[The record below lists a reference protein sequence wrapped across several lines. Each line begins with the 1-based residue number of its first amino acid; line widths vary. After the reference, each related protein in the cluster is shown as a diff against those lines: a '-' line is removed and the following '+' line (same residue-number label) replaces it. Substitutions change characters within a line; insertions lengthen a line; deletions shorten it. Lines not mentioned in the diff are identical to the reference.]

1 MGQPIFEDLLD
12 VEMRKTFAGLISPA
26 RIQAFLDEIPYRPE
40 EEYLSPLSAIRD
52 GKAHC
57 FDGGLLGALALRR
70 LGFPPVIVDF
80 IPWNDDDHVLAIY
93 KAGKCYGA
101 VAKSNFSG
109 LRLREAVYRDLHE
122 LVMSYFDLFFNVE
135 GEKTL
140 RGYTRPIRLI
150 PFDRYHWETEDAGAW
165 RVYQRM
171 LTAPKVNLLSE
182 EQIARLER
190 ADERS
195 VQAGLLGSRP
205 EGLYKPHV

>member
-1 MGQPIFEDLLD
+1 MGLPIFEDLLD
-12 VEMRKTFAGLISPA
+12 VEMRKTFTGLTSPA

-80 IPWNDDDHVLAIY
+80 IPWNDDDHVLAVY
-93 KAGKCYGA
+93 KVGKCYGA

-140 RGYTRPIRLI
+140 RGYTRPIRLT
-150 PFDRYHWETEDAGAW
+150 PFDRYAWETEDAGAW

-171 LTAPKVNLLSE
+171 LAAHKVNLLSE
-182 EQIARLER
+182 DQISRLER